1 MKKDKEISLV
11 EVFAGTAV
19 QANLVKSLLENAEI
33 EVFLQDEFSG
43 TLYPWHTTPGGVG
56 AVKVFVSS
64 VDHEKARIVV
74 TEYESNL
81 RRNGII
87 HNKSKDRFDNG

>member
-1 MKKDKEISLV
+1 MKTDKEINPV

-19 QANLVKSLLENAEI
+19 QANMVKSLLGNAEI
-33 EVFLQDEFSG
+33 EAYLKDEFTG
-43 TLYPWHTTPGGVG
+43 VLYPWHTSPGGVG

-74 TEYESNL
+74 DEYESNL
-81 RRNGII
+81 KNT
-87 HNKSKDRFDNG
+87 

>member
-1 MKKDKEISLV
+1 MKTDKGIVPV

-19 QANLVKSLLENAEI
+19 QATLVKSLLENAEI
-33 EVFLQDEFSG
+33 AAYLKDEFSG
-43 TLYPWHTTPGGVG
+43 TLYPWHTTPGGIG

-74 TEYESNL
+74 DEYESNM
-81 RRNGII
+81 
-87 HNKSKDRFDNG
+87 KKD

>member
-1 MKKDKEISLV
+1 MNRDKDITPV

-19 QANLVKSLLENAEI
+19 QATLVRSLLENAEI
-33 EVFLQDEFSG
+33 DAYLKDEFTG

-64 VDHEKARIVV
+64 ADHEKARIVV
-74 TEYESNL
+74 DEYESNT
-81 RRNGII
+81 
-87 HNKSKDRFDNG
+87 KT

>member
-1 MKKDKEISLV
+1 MKTDKEINPV

-19 QANLVKSLLENAEI
+19 QATLLKSLLENAEI
-33 EVFLQDEFSG
+33 EAYLKDEFTG

-64 VDHEKARIVV
+64 VDHEKARIV
-74 TEYESNL
+74 TDEYESNL
-81 RRNGII
+81 KNE
-87 HNKSKDRFDNG
+87 

>member
-1 MKKDKEISLV
+1 MKTDKGINPV

-19 QANLVKSLLENAEI
+19 QATLVKSLLENAEI
-33 EVFLQDEFSG
+33 DAYLKDEFTG

-74 TEYESNL
+74 DEYESNL
-81 RRNGII
+81 Q
-87 HNKSKDRFDNG
+87 KD

>member
-1 MKKDKEISLV
+1 MKTDNGIEPV

-19 QANLVKSLLENAEI
+19 QATLVKSLLENAEI
-33 EVFLQDEFSG
+33 AAYLKDEFSG
-43 TLYPWHTTPGGVG
+43 TLYPWHTTPGGIG

-74 TEYESNL
+74 DEYESNM
-81 RRNGII
+81 
-87 HNKSKDRFDNG
+87 KKD

>member
-1 MKKDKEISLV
+1 MKTDKGINPV

-19 QANLVKSLLENAEI
+19 QAILVKSLLANAEI
-33 EVFLQDEFSG
+33 EAYLKDEFTG
-43 TLYPWHTTPGGVG
+43 VLYPWHTSPGGVG

-74 TEYESNL
+74 DEYESNL
-81 RRNGII
+81 KN
-87 HNKSKDRFDNG
+87 N

>member
-1 MKKDKEISLV
+1 MKTDNGIKPV

-19 QANLVKSLLENAEI
+19 QATLVKSLLENAEI
-33 EVFLQDEFSG
+33 AAYVKDEFSG
-43 TLYPWHTTPGGVG
+43 TLYPWHTTPGGIG

-74 TEYESNL
+74 DEYESNM
-81 RRNGII
+81 
-87 HNKSKDRFDNG
+87 KKD

>member
-1 MKKDKEISLV
+1 MKKDKDITLV

-19 QANLVKSLLENAEI
+19 QATLVKSLLENAEI
-33 EVFLQDEFSG
+33 DAYLKDEFTG

-64 VDHEKARIVV
+64 LDHEKARIVV
-74 TEYESNL
+74 DEYESNTL
-81 RRNGII
+81 P
-87 HNKSKDRFDNG
+87 